1 MPGGTTGRGRS
12 TAGQSIVPSA
22 ITIAAQDLAALQ
34 FLATAPLSK
43 QLRGASP
50 PRGTESPIEA
60 KEERKARMRALDL
73 ERLRAKVESGGADE
87 EKVVALV
94 GKLGEWAAG
103 LFRGRER
110 ARLRVRGVL
119 TSPPPFRVQYARPP
133 APRARPLPPRLVRS
147 ARYRARP
154 LLAPAPRQ
162 RGT

>member
-1 MPGGTTGRGRS
+1 M
-12 TAGQSIVPSA
+12 PSA
-22 ITIAAQDLAALQ
+22 ITIAAHDLAALQ

-94 GKLGEWAAG
+94 GKLGEWARTPAG
-103 LFRGRER
+103 DAGAGAHPRHCRGCL
-110 ARLRVRGVL
+110 ALRR
-119 TSPPPFRVQYARPP
+119 
-133 APRARPLPPRLVRS
+133 
-147 ARYRARP
+147 
-154 LLAPAPRQ
+154 
-162 RGT
+162 